1 MKWTA
6 SNTLKT
12 IGAIILLLSISLPMS
27 KCSVSVQP
35 DPTIDSYTLSPS
47 EGSKENASTRE
58 EKIYVL
64 DHFEPSDP
72 GSWISVLVFIWPLLL
87 IGINRWNTYGGVD
100 LTIRFLE
107 PFFLAGSFFVVDFA
121 STFFADR
128 REIGAYVAFLAIA
141 LYVIGAVWSDILL
154 YLKWKNDKR
163 T

>member
-6 SNTLKT
+6 TNTLKA
-12 IGAIILLLSISLPMS
+12 IGAILLLLSISLPMS
-27 KCSVSVQP
+27 TCSVSVQP

-47 EGSKENASTRE
+47 EGSKESSSTRE
-58 EKIYVL
+58 EKIYLL

-72 GSWISVLVFIWPLLL
+72 GSWISVLAFIWPLLL
-87 IGINRWNTYGGVD
+87 IVILRWNANVGVD

-107 PFFLAGSFFVVDFA
+107 PFFLAGSLFVIEFA

-141 LYVIGAVWSDILL
+141 LYATGALWSDISL
-154 YLKWKNDKR
+154 YLKWKNDNR